1 MSQVGYPD
9 RTLLKEVSSRIET
22 IEKLAHEIE
31 ALGATVPAIAKNA
44 RILLAATY
52 VMRFGTSDV
61 AEATKPTEAAS

>member
-1 MSQVGYPD
+1 VNQLKYKD
-9 RTLLKEVSSRIET
+9 KTLLKEVSSRLET
-22 IEKLAHEIE
+22 IEKLAREIE

-61 AEATKPTEAAS
+61 AELS